1 MLAQYM
7 KASVTLY
14 LPMVNFSDII
24 YSYMLK
30 NDHGLLRTCEFFFC
44 LVSCHSEMT
53 LEED

>member
-30 NDHGLLRTCEFFFC
+30 NDHGLLRTCEFLLVCF
-44 LVSCHSEMT
+44 VSCHSEMT
-53 LEED
+53 LED